1 MAVCASSSHSE
12 PDPVAE
18 VSGLRSNKQDSIVYS
33 IVAEVSGLRSNK
45 YDAIVC
51 QIAAEAGDLRYGFAA
66 ALLY

>member
-1 MAVCASSSHSE
+1 MAVCTSSSHSE
-12 PDPVAE
+12 PD
-18 VSGLRSNKQDSIVYS
+18 N
-33 IVAEVSGLRSNK
+33 VAEVSGLRSNK

>member
-12 PDPVAE
+12 HNTVAE
-18 VSGLRSNKQDSIVYS
+18 VSGFRST
-33 IVAEVSGLRSNK
+33 K
-45 YDAIVC
+45 YDTIVC